1 MQTPALT
8 PFYRRRGIAVT
19 RAAHTFWRRRLASWL
34 VEGWLHV
41 QTALLYIFLY
51 TPIAVV
57 VLFSFNNSRR
67 VSVWNGF
74 TTQWY
79 QAAWNSPD
87 VTGALQISLT
97 VALLNVA
104 ISVTLGTLASLG
116 MRSAPRGLRVGF
128 EGLVYM
134 TIITPEIVIAIA
146 SLLYFVNLGID
157 LGIQT
162 MVVTHAVYNTSI
174 VALIVSARLAG
185 MDRTLEEASADLG
198 ATPLD
203 TFWRVTLPQLYPA
216 VLAGALLALMGGCG
230 GGVSDPASARCPA
243 PPTTFGK
250 RVVRSD
256 HAEIAVHYRCEGASI
271 AGTLYLPKG
280 EGRHPVLVWVHG
292 AGAETRLHWGPFLR
306 PFIEAGLAVASFDKR
321 GVGESGGKCC
331 PGDTGHFNLLT
342 ADAVGSVSAVRRAPG
357 VDPRRVGMFGA
368 SAAGWV
374 VPRAAGVCSLMRM
387 RKKARKSRF
396 GLVSK

>member
-19 RAAHTFWRRRLASWL
+19 RAAHTFWRRRLAGWL

-216 VLAGALLALMGGCG
+216 VLAGALLAFTFSFDDFLLSFFLSGVGSTTLPLNLFSRLRF
-230 GGVSDPASARCPA
+230 GVSPIINAVAASMLSLTLTAI
-243 PPTTFGK
+243 
-250 RVVRSD
+250 VV
-256 HAEIAVHYRCEGASI
+256 AQ
-271 AGTLYLPKG
+271 L
-280 EGRHPVLVWVHG
+280 VLRRG
-292 AGAETRLHWGPFLR
+292 AGGRRAKRGRRVRQKRQREETRQVMPEK
-306 PFIEAGLAVASFDKR
+306 IENGQNL
-321 GVGESGGKCC
+321 GEHE
-331 PGDTGHFNLLT
+331 PGDEER
-342 ADAVGSVSAVRRAPG
+342 GSTDYVQ
-357 VDPRRVGMFGA
+357 
-368 SAAGWV
+368 
-374 VPRAAGVCSLMRM
+374 
-387 RKKARKSRF
+387 
-396 GLVSK
+396 

>member
-216 VLAGALLALMGGCG
+216 VLAGALLAFTFSFDDFLLSFFLSGVGSTTLPLNLFSRLRF
-230 GGVSDPASARCPA
+230 GVSPIINAVAASML
-243 PPTTFGK
+243 
-250 RVVRSD
+250 SL
-256 HAEIAVHYRCEGASI
+256 
-271 AGTLYLPKG
+271 TLTAIVMAQL
-280 EGRHPVLVWVHG
+280 VLRRG
-292 AGAETRLHWGPFLR
+292 AGGRRA
-306 PFIEAGLAVASFDKR
+306 KR
-321 GVGESGGKCC
+321 GRRVRQKRQREQTRQVMPEKIENGQNLGERE
-331 PGDTGHFNLLT
+331 PGDEER
-342 ADAVGSVSAVRRAPG
+342 GSTDYVQ
-357 VDPRRVGMFGA
+357 
-368 SAAGWV
+368 
-374 VPRAAGVCSLMRM
+374 
-387 RKKARKSRF
+387 
-396 GLVSK
+396 